1 MSARD
6 NISATSLSFLD
17 YEWQFYRGLADVI
30 MSFLAGYLK
39 NEKNKEKNKIKEWL
53 PRAGTWKRAIRT
65 QLGVRPAVELDSMTP
80 RLPGSSLAPI
90 KS

>member
-1 MSARD
+1 
-6 NISATSLSFLD
+6 LE

-53 PRAGTWKRAIRT
+53 PRAGTWKRAIPTR
-65 QLGVRPAVELDSMTP
+65 LDVRPAAELGKPTP
-80 RLPGSSLAPI
+80 RRPGSALAPI
-90 KS
+90 KL